1 MDRMAFSGCIYKI
14 SDRNYVL
21 RECVTCINVQRSRSN
36 FVIIVRLDDK
46 IWYEKHV
53 RTLIRFSFI
62 RPYQLA
68 RQNSK
73 TINKILLLL
82 LILWTFLGW
91 LVKGQIGP
99 WKYLLPSLPL
109 QTPIMPPPTRRC
121 YSLYRNNKTF
131 IILLFGTID
140 PKNDP
145 PLVVGFILYCYYCCY
160 C

>member
-21 RECVTCINVQRSRSN
+21 HECVTCINVQRSRSN
-36 FVIIVRLDDK
+36 FVIIVRLDNK

-53 RTLIRFSFI
+53 QTLIRFSFI

-109 QTPIMPPPTRRC
+109 QLAPPSCP
-121 YSLYRNNKTF
+121 L
-131 IILLFGTID
+131 
-140 PKNDP
+140 
-145 PLVVGFILYCYYCCY
+145 PLVVVILFTVIIKPLLSYCLEQSTRKMIHP
-160 C
+160 